1 MHSNI
6 KPHNIEQKGSKKHCI
21 IHFAQKITEV
31 QKKRLSRCHM
41 PFFFLSHQ
49 LRNYVVEL
57 KINSH
62 IISEFQ
68 YQESTFEEI
77 RALGFGI
84 QKIKVDSGSF
94 ISFVL

>member
-1 MHSNI
+1 M
-6 KPHNIEQKGSKKHCI
+6 
-21 IHFAQKITEV
+21 
-31 QKKRLSRCHM
+31 
-41 PFFFLSHQ
+41 
-49 LRNYVVEL
+49 VEF

-84 QKIKVDSGSF
+84 QKIKADSGSF